1 MYERET
7 RLSSIDNNR
16 VVRPLEWGLEFS
28 RNWPCRNGYAPGH
41 EAADPEKFLADFN
54 RRIVAASDEF
64 YSYKTPKDFVLERR
78 PVQVFSTREVPDPKL
93 EAKVRGTSAEFLR
106 FTSAVQTPYAENN
119 RVNARWFPVRGRR
132 AVILLPHWN
141 ADAVAYTGLCRALNL
156 LGISVLRMSMPYH
169 DIRMPAETRRADYA
183 VSANIGRTLD
193 ALRQGVTDIRSCLDW
208 LEERGYSR
216 FGIIGTSL
224 GSCYAFI
231 AVAHDP
237 RFRVAA
243 FNHASTW
250 VADVVWHGQST
261 RHIRQGLEGQIDLER
276 LRVLWSSVSP
286 MSYFR
291 QFARWPRKSLIVYAK
306 YDLTFL
312 PELSEQTV
320 EEFKRHEL
328 DYKVA
333 VLPCGHYTTG
343 ETPYKYMDGWQLAS
357 FMRTAFEAV

>member
-1 MYERET
+1 
-7 RLSSIDNNR
+7 
-16 VVRPLEWGLEFS
+16 
-28 RNWPCRNGYAPGH
+28 
-41 EAADPEKFLADFN
+41 
-54 RRIVAASDEF
+54 
-64 YSYKTPKDFVLERR
+64 
-78 PVQVFSTREVPDPKL
+78 
-93 EAKVRGTSAEFLR
+93 
-106 FTSAVQTPYAENN
+106 
-119 RVNARWFPVRGRR
+119 
-132 AVILLPHWN
+132 VILLPHWN

-169 DIRMPAETRRADYA
+169 DIRMPAETKRADYA

-193 ALRQGVTDIRSCLDW
+193 ALRQGVTDVRSCLDW

-261 RHIRQGLEGQIDLER
+261 RHIRQGLEGQIDLDR
-276 LRVLWSSVSP
+276 LRQLWSSVSP
-286 MSYFR
+286 MSYFS

-312 PELSEQTV
+312 PQLSEQTV
-320 EEFKRHEL
+320 AEFKRHEL
-328 DYKVA
+328 DHKVA